1 MRALIV
7 GAATGIGAA
16 VVEKWKAKGFE
27 VVALDI
33 AKPAQVDQWLHV
45 DLSEPSS
52 IDEAVGQLSGT
63 FDCLVSNAGLPPR
76 DGMEEK
82 ILAVNFMGL
91 VRCTTALLPMLN
103 KGAAIVNTAS
113 RAGMAWRENIDQ
125 VKALM
130 QVSNHDALRDF
141 IAKEG
146 IDPVRA
152 YNLSK
157 EALIVWSM
165 AQTERLLE
173 LDLRMNT
180 VSPAAVSTGILN
192 DFASAFGDRM
202 VKNVERVGRPG
213 TADEIADV
221 IVFLSSPESR
231 WLKGV
236 DITIDGGMTAVV
248 QTENLGL

>member
-33 AKPAQVDQWLHV
+33 ANPANVDQWLPV

-76 DGMEEK
+76 DGLEEK
-82 ILAVNFMGL
+82 ILAVNFMGH
-91 VRCTTALLPMLN
+91 VRCTTALLPKLN

-130 QVSNHDALRDF
+130 KVSNHDALRDF

-165 AQTERLLE
+165 AQTESLLE

-213 TADEIADV
+213 TVDEIADV
-221 IVFLSSPESR
+221 IVFLSSSESR

>member
-33 AKPAQVDQWLHV
+33 ANPANVDQWLPV
-45 DLSEPSS
+45 DLSEPAA
-52 IDEAVGQLSGT
+52 IDEAVRQLSGT

-76 DGMEEK
+76 DGLEEK

-130 QVSNHDALRDF
+130 HVSNHNALHDF